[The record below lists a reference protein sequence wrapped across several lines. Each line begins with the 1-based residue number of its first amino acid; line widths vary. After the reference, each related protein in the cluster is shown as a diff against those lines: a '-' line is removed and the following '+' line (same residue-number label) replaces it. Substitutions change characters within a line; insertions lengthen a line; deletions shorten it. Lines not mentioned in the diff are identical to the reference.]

1 MNLDI
6 DSLAELAQTYLSFH
20 LGEVRF
26 GPIDTCILVLALSV
40 ALVSAV
46 NLWRIGTREDRQQ
59 RLDALI
65 GAPLR
70 RTDTTAT
77 PAQSWYHR
85 LGTGIGATPIVGT
98 AEQHTLLAALAAAGI
113 KGHGNLAALIAG
125 KVCGGT
131 AFGTLFW
138 LFLEWQH
145 FFAGSTT
152 IQLGVL
158 AAGFFLGWRAPEV
171 VLSRLAARRK
181 VRIEQGMPDALDLL
195 VICAESGLSLDQA
208 VEQVGIDLRLS
219 SPDVADEFAETAA
232 EMRVL
237 PDRSLALENMARRT
251 GIASLRS
258 IVTTLTQA
266 IKFGTP
272 LAESLRVLAGEMR
285 AARLARIEERA
296 ARLPVLL
303 TIPLMSL
310 ILPVLMIVIGTPL
323 ALRMIDVLGS
333 MVGGPAALPR

>member
-1 MNLDI
+1 MFTDLDI
-6 DSLAELAQTYLSFH
+6 GSLVAFAETYLAFH
-20 LGEVRF
+20 VGEVSF

-40 ALVSAV
+40 ALVSAI

-65 GAPLR
+65 GVPLR
-70 RTDTTAT
+70 GGDAT
-77 PAQSWYHR
+77 VPQRRSWYHH
-85 LGTGIGATPIVGT
+85 LGSSIGATPIVGT
-98 AEQHTLLAALAAAGI
+98 AEQHALLAALASAGI
-113 KGHGNLAALIAG
+113 KGHGNLAALIGG
-125 KVCGGT
+125 KVCGGA
-131 AFGTLFW
+131 AFGMLFW
-138 LFLEWQH
+138 LLLQWLH
-145 FFAGSTT
+145 LFAGATT
-152 IQLGVL
+152 IQLGVV

-171 VLSRLAARRK
+171 VLSRLAAWRK

-219 SPDVADEFAETAA
+219 SPDVAEEFAETAA

-258 IVTTLTQA
+258 IVATLTQA

-272 LAESLRVLAGEMR
+272 LAESLRVLAAEMR

-310 ILPVLMIVIGTPL
+310 ILPALMIVIGTPL
-323 ALRMIDVLGS
+323 ALRMIDTLGP
-333 MVGGPAALPR
+333 MLGGGR

>member
-1 MNLDI
+1 MFPNLDI
-6 DSLAELAQTYLSFH
+6 DSFVELAQTYLAFH
-20 LGEVRF
+20 IGEIRF
-26 GPIDTCILVLALSV
+26 GPIDTCILVLSLSV
-40 ALVSAV
+40 ALLSAL

-65 GAPLR
+65 GVPLHG
-70 RTDTTAT
+70 TDAT
-77 PAQSWYHR
+77 STQRPSWYHR
-85 LGTGIGATPIVGT
+85 LGSSIAATPIVGT

-113 KGHGNLAALIAG
+113 KGHGSLAALIAG
-125 KVCGGT
+125 KVFGG
-131 AFGTLFW
+131 AIFATLFW
-138 LFLEWQH
+138 LLLQWLH

-208 VEQVGIDLRLS
+208 VEQVGLDLRLS
-219 SPDVADEFAETAA
+219 SPDVADEFAVTAA

-237 PDRSLALENMARRT
+237 PDRSLALQNMAQRT

-258 IVTTLTQA
+258 IVATLTQA

-272 LAESLRVLAGEMR
+272 LAESLRVLAAEMR

-310 ILPVLMIVIGTPL
+310 ILPALMIVIGTPL
-323 ALRMIDVLGS
+323 ALRMIDVLGP
-333 MVGGPAALPR
+333 MLGGGR